1 LRRQAKQ
8 GEIMSD
14 EVALKLESLPPK
26 PERVHIEKIGSKEW
40 ELLEVEL
47 DVHDEIAL
55 WSDNPR
61 LQTTITAA
69 VSSELE
75 LEQALRQMGGY
86 EQLKTS
92 IRDIGQMTPIYVQK
106 TKTGKYL
113 VLEGATRATI
123 LRELD
128 RKFKSGKN
136 EGVYRRVVAK
146 VLPAEFGEKEIAI
159 LLAGIHVRG
168 SGVRAWGR
176 YIEAGFVYDT
186 VVGSPGRPPLMNQA
200 QLAEHMGKSESWIT
214 RLKGAYEFALKFIE
228 HSDDLPNIKQLV
240 ADKFSVL
247 EEVSKAR
254 GIGPQLRDFGNPAYD
269 ELRNEVFDMVRNN
282 VFKEYRDAR
291 FLKEFHDDPD
301 AWDQLKSG
309 EAHVANKLARQ
320 VQDQSSGPKGK
331 ILGMPQL
338 VKRAIDRG
346 DGEFDD
352 EDVAALQQTIDLIE
366 DQVHDGVHPY
376 RVAIKKATRTLNKAS
391 KADVADLSASD
402 VADFKEAYE
411 YFDGLVSK
419 HSGVS

>member
-1 LRRQAKQ
+1 MTIDDVPSA
-8 GEIMSD
+8 
-14 EVALKLESLPPK
+14 LESLPVK
-26 PERVHIEKIGSKEW
+26 PERIHIEKIGSKEW

-47 DVHDEIAL
+47 DVHDEVAL
-55 WSDNPR
+55 WSENPR
-61 LQTTITAA
+61 LQTTITATFSDEA
-69 VSSELE
+69 ELE
-75 LEQALRQMGGY
+75 SALRQMGGY
-86 EQLKTS
+86 DQLRKS
-92 IRDIGQMTPIYVQK
+92 IQDIGQMTPIYVQK

-128 RKFKSGKN
+128 RKFKTGKN

-146 VLPAEFGEKEIAI
+146 VLPPEFGEKEIAI

-168 SGVRAWGR
+168 TGVRAWGR

-186 VVGSPGRPPLMNQA
+186 VVGSPGQPALMNQT

-228 HSDDLPNIKQLV
+228 HADDMPNVKQFV

-247 EEVSKAR
+247 EEISKAR
-254 GIGPQLRDFGNPAYD
+254 GIGPQLRDFGNSAHD
-269 ELRNEVFDMVRNN
+269 ELRTEVFDMVRNN

-291 FLKEFHDDPD
+291 FLKEFHEDPD

-309 EAHVANKLARQ
+309 EQYVANKLARQ
-320 VQDQSSGPKGK
+320 VQDQNSGPKAK
-331 ILGMPQL
+331 ITGMPQL
-338 VKRAIDRG
+338 VKRAIGRG
-346 DGEFDD
+346 DSEFDE

-376 RVAIKKATRTLNKAS
+376 RLAIKKATRTLNKAS
-391 KADVADLSASD
+391 KADVCDLSPTDISEFA
-402 VADFKEAYE
+402 EAYQ
-411 YFDGLVSK
+411 YFSGLVSQ
-419 HSGVS
+419 HASVS